1 MSIIACNNQS
11 HKPEVHYESNRVIQ
25 RRHRQYHLHFPGGGK
40 IRCGKCYGQKHNK
53 ELVCAQKIAAYYKLK
68 HYEFNLKQILQY
80 SNCSLLSDS
89 TETISHKSYAEQI
102 SERKDGIVST
112 YVPFRNGLMLSVCA
126 SLAMSLFPN
135 EESVI
140 YIGAHADDAA
150 GNAYAD
156 CSPEFNRSMSDA
168 IRIGTYDKVTVE
180 APFVHMHKADIIAEG
195 LRLQTPYHL
204 TWSCYEGADTP
215 CGACGT
221 CIDRAK
227 AFAANGVK
235 DPALHA

>member
-1 MSIIACNNQS
+1 MTKGFLLSIIACNNQS

-25 RRHRQYHLHFPGGGK
+25 RRENVVTLSIF
-40 IRCGKCYGQKHNK
+40 YGQKHNK

-112 YVPFRNGLMLSVCA
+112 YVPFRNGA

>member
-1 MSIIACNNQS
+1 
-11 HKPEVHYESNRVIQ
+11 
-25 RRHRQYHLHFPGGGK
+25 
-40 IRCGKCYGQKHNK
+40 
-53 ELVCAQKIAAYYKLK
+53 
-68 HYEFNLKQILQY
+68 
-80 SNCSLLSDS
+80 
-89 TETISHKSYAEQI
+89 
-102 SERKDGIVST
+102 
-112 YVPFRNGLMLSVCA
+112 MLSVCA

-140 YIGAHADDAA
+140 YIGSHADDAA

-204 TWSCYEGADTP
+204 TWSCYEGSDTP